1 MELFQ
6 SDAFYSFMESIEV
19 FDPFR
24 ISYHRSCEEVGRIQ
38 GYIQKDG
45 GVLKRFL
52 SRRAII
58 NGGPSFNKD
67 ISDDEISSLLFD
79 CIHALKRKV
88 IYIETRNFNDFSRF
102 RSVFEKAGFQY
113 EPHYDFIVDTSSVD
127 LVDANMGKSRKRDV
141 KASLK
146 NGASLID
153 SPTVEDIVSFYS
165 VLKDLYVKKVKT
177 PLFPKSFFL
186 KLFRMPFSK
195 FILVSY
201 QGSIVGGTVCVFDN
215 ETVYEWFAC
224 GRDGVFKNVYPSTVA
239 TYYGIRFAAEN
250 GFRYF
255 DMMGAGA
262 PGDGGYGVRDFKSK
276 FGGKLVEYGRYKY
289 IVNRP
294 LYALGKLGISI
305 IKSI

>member
-24 ISYHRSCEEVGRIQ
+24 ISYHRSGEEVGRIQ

-239 TYYGIRFAAEN
+239 TYYGIRFAAEH